1 MIHLKFNEILNKSKE
16 DNNFPQKYIIDLFKL
31 FNPINLPII
40 SESYLS
46 SIKCYMPLPTEFV
59 ITNKHI
65 NNNKI
70 IKNNNIYEFHGT
82 KGNRII
88 SSNTLLPFYNKK
100 NIVSPLPFTFPIH
113 TDDHIILIP
122 SNIYFYEV
130 TILNKQSSNDW
141 EEQCISVGYGS
152 KDIPFESHVGWY
164 ANSFGF
170 HSDDGT
176 FRFNQTAHSILNK
189 SRPLNPGD
197 TVGVGIIFLD
207 DNNIKFFHT
216 INEELIYEYD
226 ENYKI
231 TKPYF
236 PVIGYDHP
244 NSISVNF
251 STSKFKF
258 NIKSLI
264 NEYSN
269 HVISTNNDFMNN
281 AESHKNVVSSGILI
295 NNINIIKDEKNYIK
309 YNFINNII
317 NSYIDINDN
326 YIDYNKIY
334 YSSGILIYSKHT
346 VLSSNN
352 HYDASGNH
360 YDASGNHHYDAS
372 GNHYYDA
379 SGNHYDASGNHHYDA
394 SGNHYDTSVNHNHYD
409 PSGNNIYNY
418 GFYTPSGNFI
428 YY

>member
-16 DNNFPQKYIIDLFKL
+16 NNDYPQKYIIDLFKV
-31 FNPINLPII
+31 FNPKNLPII

-70 IKNNNIYEFHGT
+70 IKNNNIYEFHGI
-82 KGNRII
+82 KGNRIVQ
-88 SSNTLLPFYNKK
+88 SNTLLPFYNKK
-100 NIVSPLPFTFPIH
+100 NVVSPLPFTFPIH
-113 TDDHIILIP
+113 TDDSIILTA

-130 TILNKQSSNDW
+130 TILNNQSSNDW

-164 ANSFGF
+164 ANSFGY

-189 SRPLNPGD
+189 SRPLKPGD

-226 ENYKI
+226 EKYKI

-281 AESHKNVVSSGILI
+281 TENHKNFDSSGILI
-295 NNINIIKDEKNYIK
+295 NTIEDGINIIK
-309 YNFINNII
+309 YNFINN
-317 NSYIDINDN
+317 NNVDIAGN
-326 YIDYNKIY
+326 YINYNKIY
-334 YSSGILIYSKHT
+334 YSSGLLIYSKNT
-346 VLSSNN
+346 VLSNNNYDSSSNLIYNKNTVLSNN
-352 HYDASGNH
+352 NYDSSSNNNNVSGNNNDASGNNN
-360 YDASGNHHYDAS
+360 DASGNNNDS
-372 GNHYYDA
+372 SN
-379 SGNHYDASGNHHYDA
+379 N
-394 SGNHYDTSVNHNHYD
+394 NHYD